1 MRKADPVCFQF
12 TLPLVIAVSFL
23 LLVTSGCQTAYYA
36 AMEKVGV
43 YKRDLLKKRVAAARD
58 EQKEAGA
65 QFQDAL
71 TRLKAMY
78 QFDGGELERAY
89 RQLEADFKQSET
101 RAKAVRQRI
110 ADMERVAGDLFT
122 EWEAEIAQIS
132 TPSLQTASR
141 SQLTQTRA
149 RYDSMRAALDK
160 ASQGMDPVLTQFRD
174 HVLFLKHNLNAQAI
188 ASLKGEAGGIQT
200 EIARLIAEMNTSIA
214 KADEFIKTLN

>member
-1 MRKADPVCFQF
+1 
-12 TLPLVIAVSFL
+12 
-23 LLVTSGCQTAYYA
+23 
-36 AMEKVGV
+36 
-43 YKRDLLKKRVAAARD
+43 
-58 EQKEAGA
+58 
-65 QFQDAL
+65 L